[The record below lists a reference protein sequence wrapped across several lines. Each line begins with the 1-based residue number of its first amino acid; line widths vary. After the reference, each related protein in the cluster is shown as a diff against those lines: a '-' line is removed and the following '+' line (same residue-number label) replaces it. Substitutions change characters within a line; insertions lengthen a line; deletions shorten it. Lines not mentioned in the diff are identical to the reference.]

1 MNIKMMKNQIV
12 KIIHKEIKR
21 QNNIKKGKSL
31 KMRSLKSEKISKRN
45 IKLFANNREK
55 EKEEIDLNNSIKI
68 E

>member
-55 EKEEIDLNNSIKI
+55 ER
-68 E
+68 